1 MKSNTASKIK
11 TFTKN
16 NQIGMALI
24 ISAVLFLA
32 TIILNPKSLNPV
44 AFVIRVKD
52 GQQLSTNWLF
62 TPSPT
67 KALPGVDKGVL
78 VEKWRA
84 NESIHIIL

>member
-32 TIILNPKSLNPV
+32 TSWLLKHRLNL
-44 AFVIRVKD
+44 
-52 GQQLSTNWLF
+52 
-62 TPSPT
+62 
-67 KALPGVDKGVL
+67 
-78 VEKWRA
+78 E
-84 NESIHIIL
+84 